1 MANKKSSSAWLQR
14 QKNDPYVKAS
24 KKAGYRSRASFK
36 LEELHKKYRLLKPG
50 MNVVDLGAAPGG
62 WSQVASK
69 LVSPKGKVWAL
80 DLLPMAPISQVT
92 FIQGDFTDAQVQ
104 DELISLIG
112 DSTRIDWVLSDMS
125 PNITGT
131 RAIDQPKMMSLLD
144 NVWYFAQEYLSP
156 KGGLLVKAFQGE
168 GLDEF
173 VKCLKVNFEQ
183 VIIKKPDSSR
193 AESRELYLLARG
205 YNI

>member
-1 MANKKSSSAWLQR
+1 MANKKSSNSWLQR
-14 QKNDPYVKAS
+14 QKKDPYVKAS
-24 KKAGYRSRASFK
+24 KKDGYRSRASYK
-36 LEELHKKYRLLKPG
+36 LDEFQKKYKIIKPG

-69 LVSPKGKVWAL
+69 LVLPKGKVWAL
-80 DLLPMAPISQVT
+80 DLLPIDPISNVT
-92 FIQGDFTDAQVQ
+92 FIQGDFTDPNVQ
-104 DELISLIG
+104 DKFISLIG

-125 PNITGT
+125 PNMTGT

-144 NVWYFAQEYLSP
+144 NVWYFTQQHLAP
-156 KGGLLVKAFQGE
+156 KGGLLMKAFQGE

-173 VKCLKVNFEQ
+173 VRSLKLHFEQ

-193 AESRELYLLARG
+193 SESRELYLLARG